1 MIFINVTSKHLESI
15 FFHCRFTPVLI
26 KKIIL
31 MKKQQNEGKLSL
43 KKFQIARINN
53 AQNILGGGNETT
65 GNETTIILNTRPT
78 TNGTLG

>member
-1 MIFINVTSKHLESI
+1 
-15 FFHCRFTPVLI
+15 
-26 KKIIL
+26 